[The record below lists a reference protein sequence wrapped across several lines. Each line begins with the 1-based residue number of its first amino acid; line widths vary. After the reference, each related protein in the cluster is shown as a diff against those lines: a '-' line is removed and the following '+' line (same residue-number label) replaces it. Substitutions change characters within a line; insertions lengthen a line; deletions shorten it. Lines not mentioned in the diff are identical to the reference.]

1 MALISGTR
9 SRLRGI
15 LNGWLAFAHLI
26 GTVQMVILL
35 TVVYWVFIPLVY
47 VPFGLISDPLRL
59 RRPKGSRWRERE
71 GSEDVMESMRRQ
83 W

>member
-15 LNGWLAFAHLI
+15 LNGWLAFANLI

-35 TVVYWVFIPLVY
+35 TVVYWAFIPLVY
-47 VPFGLISDPLRL
+47 IPFGLISDPLRL
-59 RRPKGSRWRERE
+59 RRPKGSQWRERE
-71 GSEDVMESMRRQ
+71 GSEHVMESMRRQ